1 MEFSTLSII
10 GLLAE
15 LLLVTAQLPQIH
27 KSFKT
32 KSTKDLSLLTI
43 ISVTLGIVLWIT
55 YGLLKPDPVIVIAN
69 GLSLT
74 TFLVV
79 LYAKIKFS

>member
-1 MEFSTLSII
+1 MKFSLLSIV

-15 LLLVTAQLPQIH
+15 VLLIISQLPQIY

-32 KSTKDLSLLTI
+32 KSTKDLSLATI
-43 ISVTLGIVLWIT
+43 SLVTAGIVLWVI

-69 GLSLT
+69 AMSLVA
-74 TFLVV
+74 FGAI